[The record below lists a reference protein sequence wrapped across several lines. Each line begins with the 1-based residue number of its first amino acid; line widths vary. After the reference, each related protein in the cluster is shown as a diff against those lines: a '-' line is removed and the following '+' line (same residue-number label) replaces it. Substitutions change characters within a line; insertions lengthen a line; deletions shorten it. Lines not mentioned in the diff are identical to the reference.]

1 MAGALG
7 FVGEVPGMQTN
18 IWYDLELMELVGGS
32 TAEDLIRE
40 AEAAQPTVDE
50 SENED
55 ADDKKPGA

>member
-1 MAGALG
+1 
-7 FVGEVPGMQTN
+7 MQTN